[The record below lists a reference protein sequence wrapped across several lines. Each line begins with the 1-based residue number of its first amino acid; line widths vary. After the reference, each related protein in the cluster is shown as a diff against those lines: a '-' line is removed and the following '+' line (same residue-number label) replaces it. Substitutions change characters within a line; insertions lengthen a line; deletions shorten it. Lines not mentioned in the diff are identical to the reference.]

1 MVLSAGFMPSTSLP
15 PSVTHLHCVT
25 ARDMTASAQN
35 IPTGVLKPKTWE
47 SPEKPPTHTQRLSG
61 LASSRL
67 QVHLSLG
74 GDF

>member
-47 SPEKPPTHTQRLSG
+47 SPEKPPPTPKDC
-61 LASSRL
+61 
-67 QVHLSLG
+67 QVWPPAVCRCI
-74 GDF
+74 